1 MYNHIS
7 MTHRII
13 SILAASV
20 MAIGAHAHDHADIQ
34 GTTFTV
40 DTVEHY
46 YVGPGLM
53 HSHLSFSNGN
63 RVFQAYILKLDTKA
77 EGAERM
83 LPRVEIG
90 MDKAPTAERISES
103 GKRHTNDQYQYLAGI
118 NGDFFIV
125 SAFAG
130 QHPLGNSILGYPN
143 MTCAIGGKLAAPDM
157 IDIISRENALIMDYN
172 GGAWIDATDMS
183 YNVLSAD
190 GSTVVGAT
198 ACNYPRVG
206 AQLMIYNSYMGET
219 TGTDGSGRELV
230 LRPAVTGQRWTIN
243 TPMDFVVDGAWR
255 QGGSTAIPTDGIVL
269 SCGEGYNNDFIDN
282 LKDGDAVKIEIGM
295 SLPAFGGLRPDVRD
309 VCGGD
314 VRILN
319 CNNVTT
325 SAIRWINTPSAQY
338 GRSLCGYSQDRR
350 YIVLCAVDA
359 GVPNSSGVSYYEA
372 ADLMRYLGCYDAL
385 DLDGGG
391 STTMWSAHA
400 GILNVLRDGSERA
413 VGNGI
418 FMRLEAPKDEKIAKI
433 RFADP
438 YAKLPLYALYRPVVY
453 GYNQYGQLIDT
464 DVKGIT
470 LSVDEAMGTIKDDGT
485 ALFVTGGGMHALR
498 ASLPGVED
506 ATIAVSVDP
515 NALATPEVANILTDN
530 HSRWGIKLH
539 APVAGRLVSVD
550 PAAYSWTTDAPEI
563 ATIDANGIITGLRNG
578 TTIATGT
585 NTAGSVSVKIT
596 VECTPAKDTP
606 LDPDGTIKVDT
617 WKVTRTSISN
627 SVVINPTNDVNGLEI
642 SFKPSSTRGPRLAL
656 TKDLVLFS
664 QPDAIEIVVKPET
677 YALKNFS
684 VSFNAQGQT
693 VVKKD
698 FGAIESGKET
708 TLRVDFKDL
717 LDTDDMTSYPV
728 RVTSLSLEP
737 SKTGQQTVKIES
749 MKVIYEKFDGIEG
762 VSVDNDNVLRAT
774 VANGFV
780 SIPFRA
786 SELTLTDLAG
796 RMVAHATNAAEV
808 ASPAAAGVYV
818 LSARTCA
825 GTISAKVYVR

>member
-1 MYNHIS
+1 
-7 MTHRII
+7 MTHRISSTI
-13 SILAASV
+13 AALAITLGV
-20 MAIGAHAHDHADIQ
+20 HAYDHADIQ

-40 DTVEHY
+40 DTIEHY
-46 YVGPGLM
+46 YVGPGLT
-53 HSHLSFSNGN
+53 HSHFSFASGS

-77 EGAERM
+77 TGAERM

-90 MDKAPTAERISES
+90 NDQAPLAERISES

-125 SAFAG
+125 SAFAA

-157 IDIISRENALIMDYN
+157 IDITSRENALIMDYN

-190 GSTVVGAT
+190 GSIVVGAA

-206 AQLMIYNSYMGET
+206 DQMMIYNSYMGET
-219 TGTDGSGRELV
+219 TGTDGSGRELI
-230 LRPAVTGQRWTIN
+230 LRPAVPGQRWAIN

-269 SCGEGYNNDFIDN
+269 SCGNGYANDFIDN

-359 GVPNSSGVSYYEA
+359 GVPNSSGVSYYEG

-438 YAKLPLYALYRPVVY
+438 YAKLPLYALYRPVIY

-464 DVKGIT
+464 DVKGVT

-485 ALFVTGGGMHALR
+485 ALFVTGSGMHALR
-498 ASLPGVED
+498 ASLPGVDD

-515 NALATPEVANILTDN
+515 NALATPEVTSILTDN
-530 HSRWGIKLH
+530 HSHWGIKLH
-539 APVAGRLVSVD
+539 ALVAGRYVSVD
-550 PAAYSWTTDAPEI
+550 PAAYAWTTDAPEI
-563 ATIDANGIITGLRNG
+563 ATVDYNGIITGLRNG
-578 TTIATGT
+578 TTVATGT
-585 NTAGSVSVKIT
+585 NAAGSVSVTIT

-606 LDPDGTIKVDT
+606 LDPDGEIKIDT

-627 SVVINPTNDVNGLEI
+627 SVEISPINDSNGLDI
-642 SFKPSSTRGPRLAL
+642 SFKPSSMRGPRLAL
-656 TKDLVLFS
+656 AKELILFS
-664 QPDAIEIVVKPET
+664 QPDAIEIAVKPET
-677 YALKNFS
+677 SNLKNFS
-684 VSFNAQGQT
+684 VSLNAQGKT
-693 VVKKD
+693 SIKKD
-698 FGAIESGKET
+698 FGTIAVGKET
-708 TLRVDFKDL
+708 TLRLDL
-717 LDTDDMTSYPV
+717 KEVIDTEDMTSYPV

-737 SKTGQQTVKIES
+737 SKSGQQSVRIAS
-749 MKVIYEKFDGIEG
+749 MKVVYEKFDGIED
-762 VSVDNDNVLRAT
+762 VNVDSGNVLRVT
-774 VANGFV
+774 VANGLV

-786 SELTLTDLAG
+786 AELTLTDLAG
-796 RMVAHATNAAEV
+796 RTVAHATNAAEV

-818 LSARTCA
+818 LSARTSS
-825 GTISAKVYVR
+825 GTISSKVYIR

>member
-1 MYNHIS
+1 
-7 MTHRII
+7 MTHRIT
-13 SILAASV
+13 SILAAF
-20 MAIGAHAHDHADIQ
+20 AISIGVYAYDYADIQ

-40 DTVEHY
+40 DTIEHY
-46 YVGPGLM
+46 NVGPGLT
-53 HSHLSFSNGN
+53 HSHFSFTSGS

-90 MDKAPTAERISES
+90 NDQAPLAERISEA

-125 SAFAG
+125 SAFAA

-157 IDIISRENALIMDYN
+157 IDITSRENALIMDYN

-183 YNVLSAD
+183 YNVLSSD
-190 GSTVVGAT
+190 GKTVVGAT

-206 AQLMIYNSYMGET
+206 AQLMIYNRYMGET
-219 TGTDGSGRELV
+219 TGTDGTGRELM
-230 LRPAVTGQRWTIN
+230 LRPAVAGQRWAIN
-243 TPMDFVVDGAWR
+243 TPMDFVVDGEWR
-255 QGGSTAIPTDGIVL
+255 QGGSTAIPADGIVL
-269 SCGEGYNNDFIDN
+269 SCGDGYSNDFIDK

-359 GVPNSSGVSYYEA
+359 GVVNSSGVTYYEA

-400 GILNVLRDGSERA
+400 GILNTLRDGSERA

-418 FMRLEAPKDEKIAKI
+418 FMRLEAPKDEKIVKI

-438 YAKLPLYALYRPVVY
+438 YAKLPLYALYRPVIY

-464 DVKGIT
+464 DVKGVT
-470 LSVDEAMGTIKDDGT
+470 LSIDEAMGTIKNEGT
-485 ALFVTGGGMHALR
+485 ALFVTGSGMHPLR
-498 ASLPGVED
+498 ASLPGVDD
-506 ATIAVSVDP
+506 AVIAVSVDP
-515 NALATPEVANILTDN
+515 DAVASPEVANILTDN
-530 HSRWGIKLH
+530 HSRWCIKLF
-539 APVAGRLVSVD
+539 AVVAGRRVSID
-550 PAAYSWTTDAPEI
+550 PAAYTWTTDAPEI
-563 ATIDANGIITGLRNG
+563 AMVDANGVITGLRNG

-585 NTAGSVSVKIT
+585 NAAGSVSVNIT
-596 VECTPAKDTP
+596 VECSPAKETP
-606 LDPDGTIKVDT
+606 LDPDGKIVLDT
-617 WKVTRTSISN
+617 WKVLRTSISN
-627 SVVINPTNDVNGLEI
+627 TVEITPLNDLNGMEI
-642 SFKPSSTRGPRLAL
+642 SFKPSSMRGPRLAL
-656 TKDLVLFS
+656 SKNLVLFS

-677 YALKNFS
+677 SALKNFS
-684 VSFNAQGQT
+684 LMLNAEGQST
-693 VVKKD
+693 VKKD
-698 FGAIESGKET
+698 FGAIEVGKET
-708 TLRVDFKDL
+708 TLRLDLKDVI
-717 LDTDDMTSYPV
+717 DTEDMSSYPV

-737 SKTGQQTVKIES
+737 SKSGQQSVQIVS
-749 MKVIYEKFDGIEG
+749 MKLVYEKFDGIED
-762 VSVDNDNVLRAT
+762 VNVDNDKVLRVI
-774 VANGFV
+774 VADGYV

-786 SELTLTDLAG
+786 AELTLTDLTG
-796 RMVAHATNAAEV
+796 REVTHAVNAAEV
-808 ASPAAAGVYV
+808 ATPGVAGVYI
-818 LSARTCA
+818 LSARTA
-825 GTISAKVYVR
+825 SGVVSTKVYVR

>member
-1 MYNHIS
+1 
-7 MTHRII
+7 MTHRIT
-13 SILAASV
+13 SILAALSLS
-20 MAIGAHAHDHADIQ
+20 IGAYAYDHADIQ
-34 GTTFTV
+34 GTTFSV
-40 DTVEHY
+40 DTIEHY
-46 YVGPGLM
+46 YVGPGLI
-53 HSHLSFSNGN
+53 HSHLSFNSGS

-90 MDKAPTAERISES
+90 NDQAPLAERISES

-157 IDIISRENALIMDYN
+157 IDITSRENALIMDFN

-190 GSTVVGAT
+190 GKTVVGAT

-206 AQLMIYNSYMGET
+206 AQMMIYNSYMGAT
-219 TGTDGSGRELV
+219 TGTDASGRELV
-230 LRPAVTGQRWTIN
+230 LRPAVSGQRWAIN

-255 QGGSTAIPTDGIVL
+255 SGGSTAIPADGIVL
-269 SCGEGYNNDFIDN
+269 SCGDGYVNDFIDN

-438 YAKLPLYALYRPVVY
+438 YAKLPLYALYRPVIY

-464 DVKGIT
+464 DVKGVT

-485 ALFVTGGGMHALR
+485 ALFVTGSGMHALR
-498 ASLPGVED
+498 ASLPGVDD

-515 NALATPEVANILTDN
+515 NALAMPEVSDILTDN

-539 APVAGRLVSVD
+539 ALVAGRYVSVD
-550 PAAYSWTTDAPEI
+550 PAAYVWTTDAPEV
-563 ATIDANGIITGLRNG
+563 ATVDVNGVISGLRNG
-578 TTIATGT
+578 TTVATGT
-585 NTAGSVSVKIT
+585 NAAGRVSVNIT
-596 VECTPAKDTP
+596 VECCPAKDTP
-606 LDPDGTIKVDT
+606 LDPDGTINVET

-627 SVVINPTNDVNGLEI
+627 SVKITPTNDVNGMDI

-656 TKDLVLFS
+656 AKELILFS

-684 VSFNAQGQT
+684 VSLNAKGQT
-693 VVKKD
+693 TSRKD
-698 FGAIESGKET
+698 FGTIEAGKET
-708 TLRVDFKDL
+708 TLRIDMKDVINVE
-717 LDTDDMTSYPV
+717 DMSSYPI

-737 SKTGQQTVKIES
+737 SKSAQQSVRIES
-749 MKVIYEKFDGIEG
+749 MKVIYEKFDGIED
-762 VSVDNDNVLRAT
+762 VNTESDNVLRVT
-774 VANGFV
+774 VSNGFV

-786 SELTLTDLAG
+786 AELTLTDLTG
-796 RMVAHATNAAEV
+796 RVVAHATNAAEV
-808 ASPAAAGVYV
+808 ASPEVAGVYV
-818 LSARTCA
+818 LSARTAA
-825 GTISAKVYVR
+825 GTVSAKVYVR

>member
-1 MYNHIS
+1 
-7 MTHRII
+7 MTHRIA
-13 SILAASV
+13 SAVAALAVAL
-20 MAIGAHAHDHADIQ
+20 GAHAYDHADIQ

-40 DTVEHY
+40 DTIEHY
-46 YVGPGLM
+46 YVGPGLT
-53 HSHLSFSNGN
+53 HTHLSFIDGS

-90 MDKAPTAERISES
+90 NDKAPLAERISES

-130 QHPLGNSILGYPN
+130 QHPLGSSILGYPN

-157 IDIISRENALIMDYN
+157 IDITSRENALIMDFN

-190 GSTVVGAT
+190 GNTVVGAT

-219 TGTDGSGRELV
+219 TGTDGTGRELV
-230 LRPAVTGQRWTIN
+230 LRPAVTGQRWSIN

-255 QGGSTAIPTDGIVL
+255 QGGSTAIPADGIVL
-269 SCGEGYNNDFIDN
+269 SCGDGYTNDFIDN

-359 GVPNSSGVSYYEA
+359 GVPNSSGVSYYEG

-418 FMRLEAPKDEKIAKI
+418 FMRLEAPKDEKITKI

-438 YAKLPLYALYRPVVY
+438 YAKLPLFALYRPVIY

-464 DVKGIT
+464 DVKGVT

-485 ALFVTGGGMHALR
+485 SLFVTGSGMHALR
-498 ASLPGVED
+498 ASLPGVDD

-515 NALATPEVANILTDN
+515 NAIAAPEVTNILTDN
-530 HSRWGIKLH
+530 HSHWGVKLR
-539 APVAGRLVSVD
+539 ALVAGRYVSVD
-550 PAAYSWTTDAPEI
+550 PAAYTWTTDAPEI
-563 ATIDANGIITGLRNG
+563 ATVDANGIITGLRNG
-578 TTIATGT
+578 TTVATGT
-585 NTAGSVSVKIT
+585 NAAGSVSVNIT
-596 VECTPAKDTP
+596 VECTPADKTP
-606 LDPDGTIKVDT
+606 LDPDGTIDVNT

-627 SVVINPTNDVNGLEI
+627 SVVINAINDVNGLDI
-642 SFKPSSTRGPRLAL
+642 SFKPSSMRGARLAL

-664 QPDAIEIVVKPET
+664 QPDAIELVVKPET
-677 YALKNFS
+677 SNLKNFS
-684 VSFNAQGQT
+684 VSLNAQGQASI
-693 VVKKD
+693 KKD
-698 FGAIESGKET
+698 FGVIEAGKET
-708 TLRVDFKDL
+708 TLRIDLKDVINIE
-717 LDTDDMTSYPV
+717 DMSSYPV
-728 RVTSLSLEP
+728 RVTALSLEP

-749 MKVIYEKFDGIEG
+749 MKVIYEKYDGIED
-762 VSVDNDNVLRAT
+762 VNADRDNVLRVT

-780 SIPFRA
+780 SIPFCA
-786 SELTLTDLAG
+786 VELTLTDLAG
-796 RMVAHATNAAEV
+796 RTVAHATNAAEV
-808 ASPAAAGVYV
+808 ASPEAAGVYV
-818 LSARTCA
+818 LSARTAA
-825 GTISAKVYVR
+825 GTTSAKVYVR

>member
-1 MYNHIS
+1 MIHRTIS
-7 MTHRII
+7 VITA
-13 SILAASV
+13 LAV
-20 MAIGAHAHDHADIQ
+20 TLGAYAYDHTDIQ

-40 DTVEHY
+40 DTIEHY
-46 YVGPGLM
+46 YVGPGLT
-53 HSHLSFSNGN
+53 HTHLRFINGS

-90 MDKAPTAERISES
+90 NDQAPLAERISEL

-125 SAFAG
+125 SAFAA

-190 GSTVVGAT
+190 GKTVVGAT

-230 LRPAVTGQRWTIN
+230 LRPAVSGQRWTIN
-243 TPMDFVVDGAWR
+243 RPMDFVVDGTWR
-255 QGGSTAIPTDGIVL
+255 QGGSTAIPADGIVL
-269 SCGEGYNNDFIDN
+269 SCGDGYANEFIDN

-295 SLPAFGGLRPDVRD
+295 SLPAFGDLRPDVRD

-325 SAIRWINTPSAQY
+325 SANRWINTPSAQY

-438 YAKLPLYALYRPVVY
+438 YAKLPLYALYRPVIY

-464 DVKGIT
+464 DVKGVT

-485 ALFVTGGGMHALR
+485 ALFVTGSGMHALR
-498 ASLPGVED
+498 ASLPGVDD

-515 NALATPEVANILTDN
+515 NALAAPEVTNILTDN
-530 HSRWGIKLH
+530 HSRWGIKLR
-539 APVAGRLVSVD
+539 ALVAGRYVSVN
-550 PAAYSWTTDAPEI
+550 PAAYTWTTDAPEI
-563 ATIDANGIITGLRNG
+563 ATVDVNGVISGLRNG
-578 TTIATGT
+578 TTVATGT
-585 NTAGSVSVKIT
+585 NVAGSVSVNIT
-596 VECTPAKDTP
+596 VECTPADKTP
-606 LDPDGTIKVDT
+606 LDPDGTIDINT
-617 WKVTRTSISN
+617 WKVTRTSIAN
-627 SVVINPTNDVNGLEI
+627 TVVINAINDANGLDI
-642 SFKPSSTRGPRLAL
+642 SFKPSSMRGARLAL
-656 TKDLVLFS
+656 AKELVLFS
-664 QPDAIEIVVKPET
+664 QPDAIEFVVKPET
-677 YALKNFS
+677 SNLKNFS
-684 VSFNAQGQT
+684 VSLNARGQT
-693 VVKKD
+693 SVKKD
-698 FGAIESGKET
+698 FGVIEAGKET
-708 TLRVDFKDL
+708 TLRIDLKDVIN
-717 LDTDDMTSYPV
+717 TEDMSSYPV
-728 RVTSLSLEP
+728 RVTSLGLEP
-737 SKTGQQTVKIES
+737 SKTGQQVVKIES
-749 MKVIYEKFDGIEG
+749 MKVVYEKYDGIED
-762 VSVDNDNVLRAT
+762 VNVNSDNVLR
-774 VANGFV
+774 VAVSNGFV

-786 SELTLTDLAG
+786 AELTLTDLAG
-796 RMVAHATNAAEV
+796 RTVAHAAHAAEV
-808 ASPAAAGVYV
+808 ASPAAAGVYI
-818 LSARTCA
+818 LSARTSA
-825 GTISAKVYVR
+825 GTVSAKVYVR